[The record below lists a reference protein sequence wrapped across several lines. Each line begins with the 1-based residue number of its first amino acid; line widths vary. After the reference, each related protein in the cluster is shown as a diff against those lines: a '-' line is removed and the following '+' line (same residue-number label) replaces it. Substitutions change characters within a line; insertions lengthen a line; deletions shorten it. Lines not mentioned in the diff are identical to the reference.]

1 MSERPQR
8 NLSIELMRVTEA
20 AALAAA
26 QYMGTGDRKAGD
38 QAAVD
43 AMRAV
48 LSTVEIDG
56 VIVIGEGEKD
66 KAPMLYNGEKIGT
79 GAPPAVD
86 VAVDPVEGTRL
97 LALGR
102 PNAISCIAVAERWSM
117 WNPGPSFYA
126 EKLVVDKRAR
136 HVIDIRYSVADNLNH
151 IAVALGRPIT
161 ELTVFVLDKPRHEQL
176 VREIRAAGA
185 RITLQPE
192 GDVVGALLAATPGS
206 GVDVMM
212 GVGGTP
218 EAVIAAAAVKAL
230 GGAMQVRRAPQSEE
244 ELERVKAAAGD
255 EWDAVLTADD
265 LIKADDAFFA
275 ATGITD
281 GPLLE
286 GVHYDREGGV
296 TTFSMVMRAKT
307 GTVRYIKAVHQL
319 ERLMQFSQV
328 EYIRQTG
335 ADWTSVAAAQA

>member
-66 KAPMLYNGEKIGT
+66 DAPMLYNGEKIGT
-79 GAPPAVD
+79 GSPPAVD

-102 PNAISCIAVAERWSM
+102 ANAISCIAVAERWSM

-126 EKLVVDKRAR
+126 DKLVVDKRAR
-136 HVIDIRYSVADNLNH
+136 DVIDIRYSVADNLNH
-151 IAVALGRPIT
+151 IAVALGRPIS

-176 VREIRAAGA
+176 VREIRATGA
-185 RITLQPE
+185 RITLQSD

-230 GGAMQVRRAPQSEE
+230 GGAIQVRRSPQSED
-244 ELERVKAAAGD
+244 ELQRVMAAAGD
-255 EWDAVLTADD
+255 DWDAVLTEDD
-265 LIKADDAFFA
+265 LIRAEDAFFA

-296 TTFSMVMRAKT
+296 TTHSMVMRAKT

-328 EYIRQTG
+328 EYIRQVG
-335 ADWTSVAAAQA
+335 ADWTSIAAAQA

>member
-1 MSERPQR
+1 GS
-8 NLSIELMRVTEA
+8 
-20 AALAAA
+20 
-26 QYMGTGDRKAGD
+26 
-38 QAAVD
+38 
-43 AMRAV
+43 
-48 LSTVEIDG
+48 
-56 VIVIGEGEKD
+56 
-66 KAPMLYNGEKIGT
+66 

-117 WNPGPSFYA
+117 WDPGPSFYA
-126 EKLVVDKRAR
+126 DKLVVDKRAR
-136 HVIDIRYSVADNLNH
+136 DVIDIRYSVADNLNH
-151 IAVALGRPIT
+151 IAVALGRPIS

-176 VREIRAAGA
+176 VREIRATGA
-185 RITLQPE
+185 RITLQSD

-212 GVGGTP
+212 GIGGTP

-230 GGAMQVRRAPQSEE
+230 GGGMQIRRAPQSDEE
-244 ELERVKAAAGD
+244 RERVIAAAGD
-255 EWDAVLTADD
+255 DWDAVLTADD
-265 LIKADDAFFA
+265 LIRADDAFFA

-286 GVHYDREGGV
+286 GVHYDRAGGV
-296 TTFSMVMRAKT
+296 TTHSMVMRAKT
-307 GTVRYIKAVHQL
+307 GTVRFIKAIHQL
-319 ERLMQFSQV
+319 DRLMEFSQV
-328 EYIRQTG
+328 EYIRQVG